1 MVLTTDGSRTFAMF
15 RYRSLQWHTPYLIG
29 RGGKPHGPATAGVNA
44 RYYAGYTPGKF
55 AGFNVDNDPLSI
67 IDHRLVSMSN
77 VGVPGLFVYPL
88 N

>member
-1 MVLTTDGSRTFAMF
+1 MF

-29 RGGKPHGPATAGVNA
+29 RSGKPHGPATAGVNA
-44 RYYAGYTPGKF
+44 YYSAGDQYTRGEF

-67 IDHRLVSMSN
+67 IDHQLVFKSN